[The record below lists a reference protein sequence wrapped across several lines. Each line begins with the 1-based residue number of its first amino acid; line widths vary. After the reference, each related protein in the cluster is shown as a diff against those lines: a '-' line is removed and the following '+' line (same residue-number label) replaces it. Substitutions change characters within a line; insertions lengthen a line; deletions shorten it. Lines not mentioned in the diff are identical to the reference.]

1 MGIFNW
7 AITKSGR
14 MVGYQRIKEDTKFL
28 LDIPKQYAKGIE
40 ESVPDRPLEKLSK
53 EVLDIKKR
61 NFLNLARLSF
71 FIFLL
76 FLGLIGYEFY
86 TGSYISSLG
95 CAVVSS
101 IPAVLVVKYHYYY
114 TVIKKK
120 KLMSIKE
127 YFEGFRKEIK

>member
-40 ESVPDRPLEKLSK
+40 ESVPDKPLEKLSK

-61 NFLNLARLSF
+61 NRIEKLIKKNHLNLNSTEE
-71 FIFLL
+71 L
-76 FLGLIGYEFY
+76 FLKSF
-86 TGSYISSLG
+86 SR
-95 CAVVSS
+95 S
-101 IPAVLVVKYHYYY
+101 ILSQ
-114 TVIKKK
+114 I
-120 KLMSIKE
+120 
-127 YFEGFRKEIK
+127 FF